1 MWSVHVLL
9 MTSTTHSKRKR
20 ARNVSQRSATK
31 QIDYINAG
39 LPAGVCTFPRRQ
51 SPNGWGSGVS
61 SAWWRTGREAPV
73 SRHCIYIPYPSWDC
87 SRDLPVDC
95 LWGNIAMDWHKKHLW
110 GFITNSRA
118 TADQEPGSFTALFY
132 HAFYLVCISVGWTRR
147 SAFKGKV
154 HSKIQ
159 IQCLQTNMT
168 FFLWNTSNILHMCVL
183 FFSTLNIAK

>member
-1 MWSVHVLL
+1 M
-9 MTSTTHSKRKR
+9 
-20 ARNVSQRSATK
+20 SQRSATK

-87 SRDLPVDC
+87 SWDLPVDC

-110 GFITNSRA
+110 GFITKQQGS
-118 TADQEPGSFTALFY
+118 ADQEPGSFTVPFSKLLYFITLSTWCVFRWDEPEGVLLKVKFTQKYKFSVYKPTWLSFFCGTQAIYFTECVCCSFY
-132 HAFYLVCISVGWTRR
+132 TKY
-147 SAFKGKV
+147 
-154 HSKIQ
+154 SKIT
-159 IQCLQTNMT
+159 LR
-168 FFLWNTSNILHMCVL
+168 FLFIY
-183 FFSTLNIAK
+183 IYIY